1 MTPLNEIFSLMERI
15 DPQYRAYRK
24 THVILE
30 DARGKAAKKK
40 CLDTIRQFFNNA
52 TWLDNEFV
60 HQDNPNHLTT
70 IDYILEHFL
79 EEYYH
84 DRDIK
89 AGQTMR
95 LAPMFLKAALD
106 NGFQQQNPDHQ
117 ALNKISRMI
126 RLVHNMGQEGKL
138 DIAKIPLS
146 TTWRELDEKFGAILD
161 KEDSEQEERINS
173 KEYQANTEYE
183 IVGPLSFEKSK
194 QYGDKSSSRGK
205 ICYTQGLTT
214 YNTYTHDGQYKLF
227 VLLKNGWENIP
238 EQHDN
243 TSQNAYDTY
252 GMSMIFVIVDPY
264 SGKLIKS
271 NTRWNHNA
279 EYPRHSVDNAF
290 NEEELSE
297 LLGANFRQ
305 LFLDKCKTK
314 LDIIEQIDQ
323 YTAKAKTETGELC
336 LINTTT
342 KEMLAGPSDKLSVT
356 KLEGEVRA
364 FWPEGYGIY
373 NATRIEKGQQTFT
386 TKLELKE
393 ALKAGLDINDI
404 IEQKIF
410 DGQNFIVG
418 ISQINDDPV
427 IVIFDKST
435 KICKTVRTNKRAT
448 NLKTIKDG
456 VLIFIANRQ
465 KRIIHVTDNGI
476 EEREMDAQTVWD
488 FNAFDIKENFYE
500 TEKGFDIYIIDTS
513 SRIAVSKKTGKPI
526 GEPFVECLSSNN
538 LICMSKTW
546 FTNQEL
552 EASVYNAEGECIL
565 KGINFVEEFLE
576 DEGVMIVRGTKNMD
590 MWACDLHGNQISDI
604 FSSIY
609 MCRNGR
615 MLVYDKH
622 SSIAITDYEGN
633 LITDLKKEVQDFFA
647 GTDEIKYISIY
658 DVIPNSDL
666 FTLKVYTVGNHCYD
680 IVANINAEKPLLG
693 ILNWTTKNGYNISG
707 MDGDH
712 TIDKYGNVIDK
723 A

>member
-52 TWLDNEFV
+52 AWLDNEFV

-106 NGFQQQNPDHQ
+106 NGFQQQNQDHQ
-117 ALNKISRMI
+117 ALNKISRMV

-138 DIAKIPLS
+138 DIAKIPLN
-146 TTWRELDEKFGAILD
+146 TTWRELDKKFGTILD

-173 KEYQANTEYE
+173 KEYHTNTEYK
-183 IVGPLSFEKSK
+183 IVGPLSFEESK

-205 ICYTQGLTT
+205 ICYTQGLPT
-214 YNTYTHDGQYKLF
+214 YDSYTHDGQYKLF

-279 EYPRHSVDNAF
+279 DYPGHSVDNAF

-297 LLGANFRQ
+297 LLGANFKQ
-305 LFLDKCKTK
+305 LFQGKCHTK

-323 YTAKAKTETGELC
+323 YTAKAKKETGELC

-342 KEMLAGPSDKLSVT
+342 SELLAGPSDKLSAT
-356 KLEGEVRA
+356 AFEGEVRA
-364 FWPEGYGIY
+364 FWPKDYNTY
-373 NATRIEKGQQTFT
+373 NAIRIKRGQEESTARLGLQD
-386 TKLELKE
+386 
-393 ALKAGLDINDI
+393 AVNAGLDLYDI

-410 DGQNFIVG
+410 DGQNFMVG
-418 ISQINDDPV
+418 ILNERFMT
-427 IVIFDKST
+427 IFDKNT
-435 KICKTVRTNKRAT
+435 KACNTIITYGTT
-448 NLKTIKDG
+448 DIKTIKDG
-456 VLIFIANRQ
+456 VLIFKLEN
-465 KRIIHVTDNGI
+465 KKDRIIQVTDNGI
-476 EEREMDAQTVWD
+476 EESKMYAQTVWD
-488 FNAFDIKENFYE
+488 FNAFDVKKTFSS
-500 TEKGFDIYIIDTS
+500 TEGGFIIHYTNTFAK
-513 SRIAVSKKTGKPI
+513 IAASKKTGELI
-526 GEPFVECLSSNN
+526 GEVFIDCLPSNS

-546 FTNQEL
+546 FVTQKL
-552 EASVYNAEGECIL
+552 EASVYNTEGECIL
-565 KGINFVEEFLE
+565 KGINCVEEFLE
-576 DEGVMIVRGTKNMD
+576 DEGVMIVRGTKNML
-590 MWACDLHGNQISDI
+590 MWVCDLDGNQVSDI
-604 FSSIY
+604 FSNIY
-609 MCRNGR
+609 KWGNGR
-615 MLVYDKH
+615 MVVSDIH
-622 SSIAITDYEGN
+622 SSLAITDYEGN
-633 LITDLKKEVQDFFA
+633 LITDLEKEIRDLFAGDYEVENVSIKEV
-647 GTDEIKYISIY
+647 IK
-658 DVIPNSDL
+658 NSDL
-666 FTLKVYTVGNHCYD
+666 FIICANTGNNSYD
-680 IVANINAEKPLLG
+680 IMANISADKPLLG
-693 ILNWTTKNGYNISG
+693 ILNYSTENGYNISRR
-707 MDGDH
+707 DGDYN
-712 TIDKYGNVIDK
+712 IDKYGNIIDED
-723 A
+723 

>member
-52 TWLDNEFV
+52 AWLDNEFV

-117 ALNKISRMI
+117 ALNKISRMV

-138 DIAKIPLS
+138 DIAKIPLN
-146 TTWRELDEKFGAILD
+146 TTWRELDEKFGTILD

-173 KEYQANTEYE
+173 KEYHANTEYK
-183 IVGPLSFEKSK
+183 IVGPLSFEESK

-205 ICYTQGLTT
+205 ICYTQGLPT
-214 YNTYTHDGQYKLF
+214 YDSYTHDGQYKLF

-238 EQHDN
+238 EQHDS

-279 EYPRHSVDNAF
+279 DYPGHSVDNAF

-297 LLGANFRQ
+297 LLGANFKQ
-305 LFLDKCKTK
+305 LFLDKCHTK

-323 YTAKAKTETGELC
+323 YTAKAKKETGELC

-342 KEMLAGPSDKLSVT
+342 SELLAGPSDKLSAT
-356 KLEGEVRA
+356 AFEGEVRA
-364 FWPEGYGIY
+364 FWPKDYDTY
-373 NATRIEKGQQTFT
+373 NAIRIKRGQEESTARLGLQD
-386 TKLELKE
+386 
-393 ALKAGLDINDI
+393 AVNAGLDIYDI

-410 DGQNFIVG
+410 DGRNFMVG
-418 ISQINDDPV
+418 ILNERFMT
-427 IVIFDKST
+427 IFDKNT
-435 KICKTVRTNKRAT
+435 KACNTIITYGTT
-448 NLKTIKDG
+448 DIKTIKDG
-456 VLIFIANRQ
+456 VLIFKLEN
-465 KRIIHVTDNGI
+465 KKDRIIQVTDNGI
-476 EEREMDAQTVWD
+476 EESKMDAQTVWD
-488 FNAFDIKENFYE
+488 FNAFDVKKTFSSKEG
-500 TEKGFDIYIIDTS
+500 GFVIHHTNTFAK
-513 SRIAVSKKTGKPI
+513 IAASKKTGELI
-526 GEPFVECLSSNN
+526 GEVFIDCLPSNN

-546 FTNQEL
+546 FVTQKL
-552 EASVYNAEGECIL
+552 EASVYNTEGECIL
-565 KGINFVEEFLE
+565 KGINRVEDFLE
-576 DEGVMIVRGTKNMD
+576 DEGVMIVRGTKNML
-590 MWACDLHGNQISDI
+590 MWVCDLDGNQISDI
-604 FSSIY
+604 FSNIY
-609 MCRNGR
+609 KWGNGR
-615 MLVYDKH
+615 MVVSDIH
-622 SSIAITDYEGN
+622 SSLAITDYEGN
-633 LITDLKKEVQDFFA
+633 LITDLEKETRDLFAGDYEVENVSIKEV
-647 GTDEIKYISIY
+647 IK
-658 DVIPNSDL
+658 NSDL
-666 FTLKVYTVGNHCYD
+666 FIICADTGNNSYD
-680 IVANINAEKPLLG
+680 VMANISADKPLLG
-693 ILNWTTKNGYNISG
+693 ILNYSTENGYNISRR
-707 MDGDH
+707 DGDY
-712 TIDKYGNVIDK
+712 TIDQYGNVIDEI
-723 A
+723 